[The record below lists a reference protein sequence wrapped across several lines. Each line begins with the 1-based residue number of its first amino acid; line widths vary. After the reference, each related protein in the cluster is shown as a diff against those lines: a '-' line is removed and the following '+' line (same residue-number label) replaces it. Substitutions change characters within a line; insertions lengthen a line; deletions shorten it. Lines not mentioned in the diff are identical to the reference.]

1 MNILT
6 HIFHLGVLFSAF
18 AFLWFW
24 IQLLLVLILPEQYKI
39 PIRYFLQLL
48 QSLFLGVLVL
58 KFVYKNEG
66 NLQFGGML
74 ILSLITYFLY
84 LLRNLRS
91 TKHSIQFKVYSNLYK
106 NLKMKNDWEWAVALI
121 SLTITIFWVF
131 YPVALDSVVTN
142 WFYRETH
149 ELINVAIIGWIFKIA
164 GFFFLIG
171 TLFRFI
177 TALAWMFNGSQK
189 NKPNP
194 GNQEYDDFEE
204 LK

>member
-1 MNILT
+1 
-6 HIFHLGVLFSAF
+6 
-18 AFLWFW
+18 
-24 IQLLLVLILPEQYKI
+24 
-39 PIRYFLQLL
+39 L